1 MNKKAKAEFVD
12 AYRYLFGG
20 TKKAAEKVYKT
31 ADVHYINACIE
42 AFERNAKVSFY
53 YD

>member
-1 MNKKAKAEFVD
+1 MKDKSEFID
-12 AYRYLFGG
+12 AYKYLFGG
-20 TKKAAEKVYKT
+20 TKKATEKVYKT
-31 ADVHYINACIE
+31 ASESYIKACIE

>member
-1 MNKKAKAEFVD
+1 MNKKAEAEFVD
-12 AYRYLFGG
+12 AYKYLFGG

-31 ADVHYINACIE
+31 ASESYIKACID

-53 YD
+53 HD

>member
-1 MNKKAKAEFVD
+1 MKDKSKFID
-12 AYRYLFGG
+12 AYKYLFGG

-53 YD
+53 HD